1 MNEGRIPAAKK
12 YITRYTF
19 AIDRARR
26 TIHLLSVKIAKNGKS
41 LFWNEQDIE
50 QDIE

>member
-26 TIHLLSVKIAKNGKS
+26 TIHLLLVRVGQKWKEPI
-41 LFWNEQDIE
+41 LE
-50 QDIE
+50 